1 MSGGGEKAVGAPQQ
15 RNRERDEK
23 YQGIKTEAK
32 YDGMKDPAEDISRKN
47 NALRISQEADMMSSS
62 GKNLVVGKFL
72 ASRRCT

>member
-1 MSGGGEKAVGAPQQ
+1 MSGGGDKAVGAPQQ

-72 ASRRCT
+72 ASRRYT